1 MNRHH
6 NPTSVSRRG
15 AMAGAVALTAGM
27 ALPSVRPLRA
37 ADRPLKVASWGGFF
51 QDVLDEVLYPAFTE
65 ETGID
70 VESIGKPIGDAWLV
84 QLDQASRAGRV
95 VADVSALVDIPMSR
109 GYTNNLW
116 APLDLARIPNSA
128 NLPGH
133 AINRS
138 ADGMIG
144 GLAWTFYYIILVSNV
159 DVYREAPKSWKV
171 LWDAQNADRLGLMAQ
186 PDIGYLIDVTAKT
199 WFGSQDI
206 LDTKDGI
213 LEVLEKISELKDNVK
228 LWYRDEAQFQ
238 QGLQT
243 GEIPMGQYY
252 NDVATVAVAE
262 GLPIRRTFPQEGA
275 LLNSAFWA
283 VSANSEL
290 QDEAAA
296 FINYTL
302 RPDVQAALVRSLG
315 LSASIPRD
323 MTDLTD
329 EEWAMVSTD
338 VPSII
343 PRYDNY
349 VKWGDWINDRWTET
363 IVGI

>member
-1 MNRHH
+1 MNQ
-6 NPTSVSRRG
+6 NPRPISRRHVLG
-15 AMAGAVALTAGM
+15 GTAALTTGWV
-27 ALPSVRPLRA
+27 LSSTRPLRA
-37 ADRPLKVASWGGFF
+37 ADRPLKVAAWGGFF
-51 QDVLDEVLYPAFTE
+51 QDVLDEVLYPAFTR
-65 ETGID
+65 ETGIE

-95 VADVSALVDIPMSR
+95 IADVSALVDIPMAR
-109 GYTNNLW
+109 GYNSDLW
-116 APLDLARIPNSA
+116 APLDLAKIPNAA
-128 NLPGH
+128 NLPPY

-144 GLAWTFYYIILVSNV
+144 GVAWTFYYIILVSNV
-159 DVYREAPKSWKV
+159 DVYETAPTSWKD
-171 LWDAQNADRLGLMAQ
+171 LWDPENTDRLGLMAQ
-186 PDIGYLIDVTAKT
+186 PDIGYLLDVTAKV

-213 LEVLEKISELKDNVK
+213 LQVLGKISELQENVK

-252 NDVATVAVAE
+252 NDVATVAIAE
-262 GLPIRRTFPQEGA
+262 GLPIRRTFPEEGA

-283 VSANSEL
+283 VSADSEL
-290 QDEAAA
+290 QDEAAT
-296 FINYTL
+296 FIDYTL
-302 RPDVQAALVRSLG
+302 RPDVQASLVRSLG
-315 LSASIPRD
+315 LSASIPREL
-323 MTDLTD
+323 TDITD

-343 PRYDNY
+343 PRYDIY

-363 IVGI
+363 IVGL